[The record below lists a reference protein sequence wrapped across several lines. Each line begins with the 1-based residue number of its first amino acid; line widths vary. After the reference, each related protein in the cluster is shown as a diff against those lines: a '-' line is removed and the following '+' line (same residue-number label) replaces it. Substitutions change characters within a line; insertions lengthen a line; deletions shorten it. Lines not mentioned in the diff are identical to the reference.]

1 MSSFSEISNQI
12 YNNKKGKT
20 LVGLEDANGKVDPP
34 GTNRGL
40 RVYVFVVLNIL

>member
-20 LVGLEDANGKVDPP
+20 LVGHEDANGKVDPP
-34 GTNRGL
+34 GMRRNL
-40 RVYVFVVLNIL
+40 RVYVLVVPNIL